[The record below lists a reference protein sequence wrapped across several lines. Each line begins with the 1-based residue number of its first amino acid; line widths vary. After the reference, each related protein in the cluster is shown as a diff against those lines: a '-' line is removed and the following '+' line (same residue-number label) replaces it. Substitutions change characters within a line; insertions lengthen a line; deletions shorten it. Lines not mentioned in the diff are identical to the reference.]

1 MSEHPP
7 DDLASKESSTTPD
20 SPSSPSGISF
30 SSEFAVN
37 GSGASSPVQAFSL
50 EPSDDT
56 PTIISK
62 AQPKPVPSENVLAGV
77 LKGRTLAHFQLI
89 EPLGVGGMAAVMR
102 AVDLQLD
109 RSVALKILPPEMAV
123 DPENV
128 RRFHQEARSAA
139 KLDHDNIARVFFC
152 GEDQGLHFIAFEY
165 VEGENLRTIL
175 ETKGLIPVADAV
187 HYILQIAQGLAH
199 AAERG
204 VVHRD
209 IKPSNIII
217 TPYGKAKLVDMGL
230 ARSLE
235 TKADAGLTQ
244 SGVTLGTFDYISPEQ
259 ALDPREADG
268 RSDIYSLGCT
278 FYHVLTGEPPVPEG
292 TAAKKLHHHQHIE
305 PLDPRRINP
314 EIPDDIAAIV
324 ARMIAKD
331 AKDRYQQPDHLV
343 HDLALASQNLA
354 SSPSALREDFFF
366 RSPLPSS
373 PKRRPLALFLGAV
386 AAVAVLVL
394 VAGRSSLTDDH
405 AAIFDPSTAAP
416 KADGTSVAISK
427 DTAADRGTSK
437 EDAVDKTN
445 ESAPGKPEKYEVTS
459 SNGDGLRDFLLKNQ
473 GAKKLVVELASD
485 VKIPADEKSVYGDA
499 TPAIGLLAKAD
510 TIEIRAKHPLQRPTI
525 TFTYSGWVKPSI
537 PTWAAALTL
546 DCKTATIEGLRFRVE
561 ACGAEI
567 AMTPVLLK
575 GTTDTTIKDCSFF
588 QSGPSLSEMG
598 RLSSLVVNSDRTL
611 ASRSSIRL
619 SDCYFGS
626 VVGNQTTLAPESP
639 KAGFESLIRD
649 DSTYPI
655 GHEAISLGSAASL
668 AATNCAFGPHSR
680 LIREEGDSSTL
691 LFVNCSAIM
700 TDGCVGIDL
709 DSGSVCERLTI
720 KQCLFSNL
728 RMPALSK
735 TTGKS
740 KTVIVRQSGSSPG
753 LVRMNLQD
761 DCFHDLDGFWV
772 REDRLATTLEDL
784 KKDLGAA
791 LTNDN
796 SRILSQ
802 SPWSAAN
809 PLAILY
815 DTKEDRLLQQ
825 AFHLRTDLLDLRPLD
840 GSTDRLVGA
849 NSCTW
854 GETYAEGVPKMSS
867 GGPSLT
873 AKNRRLIVDP
883 TTNNS
888 VGGIYGTLNAA
899 LEDAK
904 PGDTILI
911 RATGRVPVTPCR
923 LDKAATD
930 LTIKPFDRSYK
941 PQIAL
946 STETLDSDIS
956 FFSIQDGKLLLEG
969 LSFLITPRA
978 NKFLGFKN
986 LFPPSREVQTLVRLT
1001 GDGTCVFKECLITLD
1016 ESKNASLT
1024 VARIADTAGLMK
1036 PTKNTG
1042 AGSEPSPHIRLEDC
1056 FVRGDGDLIGSKAGR
1071 PFDLEAKNSLV
1082 AISGSFM
1089 ALEANRDNAEAA
1101 NGSIIPVRL
1110 NSVTAYLKGYLVK
1123 LKGEKD
1129 GKGLLPINFE
1139 SVEDCLFISAS
1150 NKTLVH
1156 LEGMDFG
1163 EDKIRSQILWDGK
1176 KNLYSNFSQLL
1187 DLQSSGDEMMT
1198 MNNMAVP
1205 YTWDKWIKV
1214 YGENDQKLEK
1224 VRFQNPPSQENLEQA
1239 SPMNFQLADKS
1250 QQSFGATVGR
1260 LPSPSSE

>member
-1 MSEHPP
+1 MAQS
-7 DDLASKESSTTPD
+7 
-20 SPSSPSGISF
+20 
-30 SSEFAVN
+30 
-37 GSGASSPVQAFSL
+37 FSL
-50 EPSDDT
+50 EPSDDS

-62 AQPKPVPSENVLAGV
+62 IQPKPVPTENVLAGV

-102 AVDLQLD
+102 AVDLQLE

-139 KLDHDNIARVFFC
+139 KLDHENIARVFFC
-152 GEDQGLHFIAFEY
+152 GEDQSLHFIAFEY
-165 VEGENLRTIL
+165 VEGENLRSIL
-175 ETKGLIPVADAV
+175 ETKGQIPVGDAV
-187 HYILQIAQGLAH
+187 HYVLQIARGLAH

-217 TPYGKAKLVDMGL
+217 TPDGKAKLVDMGL

-278 FYHVLTGEPPVPEG
+278 FYHILTGQPPVPEG

-324 ARMIAKD
+324 ARMIAKE
-331 AKDRYQQPDHLV
+331 AKDRYQEPGHLV
-343 HDLALASQNLA
+343 QHLALASQNLA
-354 SSPSALREDFFF
+354 SSPSVFREGFFSH
-366 RSPLPSS
+366 SPLPLG
-373 PKRRPLALFLGAV
+373 PRRRPLALFLGAF
-386 AAVAVLVL
+386 AAVTALVFL
-394 VAGRSSLTDDH
+394 VDQFPWAGNH
-405 AAIFDPSTAAP
+405 PAIFDPSNTNP
-416 KADGTSVAISK
+416 KADGSAVVLSK
-427 DTAADRGTSK
+427 DTGADRGSTK
-437 EDAVDKTN
+437 EDPGDKNN
-445 ESAPGKPEKYEVTS
+445 ESVASRPEKYDVANPTGE
-459 SNGDGLRDFLLKNQ
+459 GLRDFLQKNQ
-473 GAKKLVVELASD
+473 GAKKLVVELAD
-485 VKIPADEKSVYGDA
+485 NIKIPVDDKSVYGEA
-499 TPAIGLLAKAD
+499 TPAIGLLAKAEN
-510 TIEIRAKHPLQRPTI
+510 IEIRAKHPTQRPTI
-525 TFTYSGWVKPSI
+525 TFTYSGWVKPST
-537 PTWAAALTL
+537 PTWAAAFTL

-567 AMTPVLLK
+567 AMTPLLLK
-575 GTTDTTIKDCSFF
+575 STSEANINDCSFF
-588 QSGPSLSEMG
+588 QSGASLSEMG
-598 RLSSLVVNSDRTL
+598 RVSSLVLGSKDSSGT
-611 ASRSSIRL
+611 RSIL
-619 SDCYFGS
+619 KLNDCYFGS
-626 VVGNQTTLAPESP
+626 VTGNQVVGIGGEPI
-639 KAGFESLIRD
+639 KRGFESHNRE
-649 DSTYPI
+649 DSSFPI
-655 GHEAISLGSAASL
+655 GHEAVSIGNSTSLV
-668 AATNCAFGPHSR
+668 ATNCAFGPHSK
-680 LIREEGDSSTL
+680 LIRQEQNSSTMSL
-691 LFVNCSAIM
+691 VNCTAMM
-700 TDGCVGIDL
+700 TDAGFGVDL
-709 DSGSVCERLTI
+709 DSGSICERLTI
-720 KQCLFSNL
+720 QQCLFSNIRRQAFSTNASSTNKAIL
-728 RMPALSK
+728 
-735 TTGKS
+735 
-740 KTVIVRQSGSSPG
+740 VRQGNNAPAPN
-753 LVRMNLQD
+753 RIDLQD
-761 DCFHDLDGFWV
+761 NCFHNLDAFWA
-772 REDRLATTLEDL
+772 REGGYVTTLDDL
-784 KKDLGAA
+784 KNALGGVV
-791 LTNDN
+791 LSN
-796 SRILSQ
+796 SSRVLYV
-802 SPWSAAN
+802 SPWSDSN
-809 PLAILY
+809 PLALLY
-815 DTKEDRLLQQ
+815 DTMEDWLLRR
-825 AFHLRTDLLDLRPLD
+825 AFQMRTDLTDLRQTDRPA
-840 GSTDRLVGA
+840 DRLVGA
-849 NSCTW
+849 NRCTW
-854 GETYAEGVPKMSS
+854 GLTYPEGLAKINSE
-867 GGPSLT
+867 GPPLAS
-873 AKNRRLIVDP
+873 KKRSLIVDP
-883 TTNNS
+883 TANNS

-904 PGDTILI
+904 PGDTILL
-911 RATGRVPVTPCR
+911 RATGRVSITPCR

-930 LTIKPFDRSYK
+930 LTIKPFDRTYK
-941 PQIAL
+941 PLIAL
-946 STETLDSDIS
+946 SAETLDSEIS
-956 FFSIQDGKLLLEG
+956 FFSIQDGKLQLEG

-978 NKFLGFKN
+978 NKFIGFKN
-986 LFPPSREVQTLVRLT
+986 LFPPSRESQTLVRLT

-1016 ESKNASLT
+1016 ESKNASLA
-1024 VARIADTAGLMK
+1024 VARIADTAGLMRPAK
-1036 PTKNTG
+1036 GTG
-1042 AGSEPSPHIRLEDC
+1042 AGGEPSPHIRFEDC
-1056 FVRGDGDLIGSKAGR
+1056 FVRGDGDLIASKSGR
-1071 PFDLEAKNSLV
+1071 SFDLEAKNSLV

-1239 SPMNFQLADKS
+1239 RPMNFQLADKS
-1250 QQSFGATVGR
+1250 QQSFGAAVGR
-1260 LPSPSSE
+1260 LPSPTSE